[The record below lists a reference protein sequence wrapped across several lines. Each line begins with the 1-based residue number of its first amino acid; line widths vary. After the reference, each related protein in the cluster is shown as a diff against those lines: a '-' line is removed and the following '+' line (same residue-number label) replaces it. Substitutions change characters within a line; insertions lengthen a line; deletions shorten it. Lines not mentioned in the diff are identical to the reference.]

1 MKAAITPPVETVD
14 QNGKNDLFNEV
25 TCASDAQ
32 ERKHLARL

>member
-1 MKAAITPPVETVD
+1 MKAAITLQVETG

-25 TCASDAQ
+25 TRASDVQ